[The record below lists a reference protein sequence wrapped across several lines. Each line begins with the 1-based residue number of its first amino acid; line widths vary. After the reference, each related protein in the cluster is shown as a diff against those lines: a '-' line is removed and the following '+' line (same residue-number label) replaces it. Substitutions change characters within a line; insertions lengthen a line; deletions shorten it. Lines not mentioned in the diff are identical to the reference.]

1 MAKRL
6 SIDGKF
12 GSTEL
17 KRVSATLAW
26 TVPNFLSLVE
36 AQRKPARE
44 QSPPFSIK
52 FGQAE
57 RKFLLQLDF
66 WSSNDDIAVFL
77 HSANRDK
84 LLVEFHLK
92 LVDKNGCPFSS
103 CINKNELS
111 EFTEGSLRWGRHD
124 FISFHELKENA
135 NDWLDAGSLK
145 VECDLTI
152 SDAEVSYEGPRL
164 TEDLKKLRKE
174 KIVSDFKIICQGETF
189 PCHKAILASR

>member
-66 WSSNDDIAVFL
+66 WSSNDDIGVYL
-77 HSANRDK
+77 KSAKKKDK
-84 LLVEFHLK
+84 ILVEFHLK
-92 LVDKNGCPFSS
+92 LIDKNGCPFSS
-103 CINKNELS
+103 CINKHELS
-111 EFTEGSLRWGRHD
+111 EFAQGSLRWGS
-124 FISFHELKENA
+124 FISFRELKENA
-135 NDWLDAGSLK
+135 ENWLHAGSLK

-164 TEDLKKLRKE
+164 TEDLDRLRKE